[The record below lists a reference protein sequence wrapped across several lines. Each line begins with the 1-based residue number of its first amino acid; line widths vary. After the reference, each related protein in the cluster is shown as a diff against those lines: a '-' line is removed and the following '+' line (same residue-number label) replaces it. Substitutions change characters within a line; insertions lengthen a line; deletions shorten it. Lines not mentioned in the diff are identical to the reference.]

1 MLKEP
6 GRHNF
11 PLPILVDEKVQKN
24 SAAQQVLDMGSV
36 GPFEVGTRHS
46 HFFREYRFSMIDV
59 AQRSAVED
67 IYIHTYILLKFLN
80 QIEKKKELIMSGNH
94 IINAFQVRT
103 SVKSYI

>member
-24 SAAQQVLDMGSV
+24 SAAQRVVLV
-36 GPFEVGTRHS
+36 HS
-46 HFFREYRFSMIDV
+46 KWGLDTAISSEYRFSMIDV

-80 QIEKKKELIMSGNH
+80 QIEKKKRS
-94 IINAFQVRT
+94 
-103 SVKSYI
+103 